1 MQKTFEELY
10 QALDKIIDVR
20 TLLPNVV
27 RVLVMHKDMVLAW
40 LESQEFKEK
49 YINHPYPPLLNPA
62 TINYDGIPAEFAW
75 ELNLP
80 LPPYFDFLFVAGH
93 GAGGSGF
100 HRFLEHCGCSG
111 FYYGGIEDARAAYV
125 SIYQQILKNAL
136 NKNSKQKRTY
146 LMIPDYVIRGD
157 YKKYF
162 ALVPKKPAINLVR
175 DPISILRSHL
185 GIKRLAGGGGIFSL
199 TCEPR
204 SVIDARTGYGFV
216 REQTSTPTLD
226 EIPFW
231 INYLPLCYH
240 DTQLISA
247 LINVDSITYVDMQ
260 EILGDVAFDTMCAL
274 AQKFDWIMPKE
285 SEREFYTRRV
295 ADFGLGFPFK
305 LYAHPSD
312 IEKLQNGFTNDYSS
326 CQLQG
331 GIPLTITTCYQ
342 IEEGQTDI
350 TAAFFKESISPL
362 VITATAQECRNLLQ
376 NPQLAQVCSAYLKA
390 FVQAVFA
397 KKDAE
402 NAKRL
407 KEEAILEYFKQKPFF
422 REKFKKILESH
433 LAHLQQHRPDIIKG
447 WKYYTQFLEICKENS
462 KK

>member
-1 MQKTFEELY
+1 M
-10 QALDKIIDVR
+10 
-20 TLLPNVV
+20 
-27 RVLVMHKDMVLAW
+27 
-40 LESQEFKEK
+40 
-49 YINHPYPPLLNPA
+49 
-62 TINYDGIPAEFAW
+62 
-75 ELNLP
+75 
-80 LPPYFDFLFVAGH
+80 
-93 GAGGSGF
+93 
-100 HRFLEHCGCSG
+100 
-111 FYYGGIEDARAAYV
+111 
-125 SIYQQILKNAL
+125 
-136 NKNSKQKRTY
+136 
-146 LMIPDYVIRGD
+146 
-157 YKKYF
+157 
-162 ALVPKKPAINLVR
+162 
-175 DPISILRSHL
+175 
-185 GIKRLAGGGGIFSL
+185 IFSL

-260 EILGDVAFDTMCAL
+260 EILGDIAFDTMCAL
-274 AQKFDWIMPKE
+274 AQKFHLTMPKE

-295 ADFGLGFPFK
+295 TDFSFGFPIV

-312 IEKLQNGFTNDYSS
+312 IDKLQNGFTNDYSS
-326 CQLQG
+326 CNLQG

-350 TAAFFKESISPL
+350 TEVFFKESISPL
-362 VITATAQECRNLLQ
+362 AITATAQECQNLLQ

-390 FVQAVFA
+390 FVQAVWD
-397 KKDAE
+397 KKEKE

-407 KEEAILEYFKQKPFF
+407 KEEAVLEYFKQKPFF
-422 REKFKKILESH
+422 RDKFEKILESH

-447 WKYYTQFLEICKENS
+447 WKYCQQFLEICKKDSAKSE
-462 KK
+462 

>member
-20 TLLPNVV
+20 TLLPDVV

-80 LPPYFDFLFVAGH
+80 LPPYFDFLFLASH

-136 NKNSKQKRTY
+136 NPNSKSKHTY
-146 LMIPDYVIRGD
+146 LSIIDYVLRGD

-185 GIKRLAGGGGIFSL
+185 GIKRLAGGGGF
-199 TCEPR
+199 
-204 SVIDARTGYGFV
+204 
-216 REQTSTPTLD
+216 
-226 EIPFW
+226 
-231 INYLPLCYH
+231 
-240 DTQLISA
+240 
-247 LINVDSITYVDMQ
+247 
-260 EILGDVAFDTMCAL
+260 L
-274 AQKFDWIMPKE
+274 A
-285 SEREFYTRRV
+285 
-295 ADFGLGFPFK
+295 
-305 LYAHPSD
+305 
-312 IEKLQNGFTNDYSS
+312 
-326 CQLQG
+326 
-331 GIPLTITTCYQ
+331 
-342 IEEGQTDI
+342 
-350 TAAFFKESISPL
+350 
-362 VITATAQECRNLLQ
+362 
-376 NPQLAQVCSAYLKA
+376 
-390 FVQAVFA
+390 
-397 KKDAE
+397 
-402 NAKRL
+402 
-407 KEEAILEYFKQKPFF
+407 
-422 REKFKKILESH
+422 
-433 LAHLQQHRPDIIKG
+433 
-447 WKYYTQFLEICKENS
+447 
-462 KK
+462 